1 MKHLVSIC
9 VAAALLTACG
19 QKEQPTTP
27 PDADQAT
34 GTTSTPPVPAQD
46 ATADAATDSAS
57 VQLAP
62 TQGNTATGTL
72 TVVPMGDGV
81 HLTGNLSGLKPDAE
95 FGFHVHE
102 KGDCSAPDASS
113 AGAHFNPTNAAH
125 GDPHSDTHH
134 AGDMPNVKSDAQGAA
149 PVNTHV
155 SGLSFGD
162 GGAND
167 VIGKAV
173 VLHEKA
179 DDYKTQPSGNSG
191 ARIAC
196 GVVTRGGM

>member
-1 MKHLVSIC
+1 
-9 VAAALLTACG
+9 
-19 QKEQPTTP
+19 
-27 PDADQAT
+27 
-34 GTTSTPPVPAQD
+34 
-46 ATADAATDSAS
+46 
-57 VQLAP
+57 
-62 TQGNTATGTL
+62 
-72 TVVPMGDGV
+72 
-81 HLTGNLSGLKPDAE
+81 
-95 FGFHVHE
+95 
-102 KGDCSAPDASS
+102 
-113 AGAHFNPTNAAH
+113 
-125 GDPHSDTHH
+125 
-134 AGDMPNVKSDAQGAA
+134 MPNVKSDAQGAA